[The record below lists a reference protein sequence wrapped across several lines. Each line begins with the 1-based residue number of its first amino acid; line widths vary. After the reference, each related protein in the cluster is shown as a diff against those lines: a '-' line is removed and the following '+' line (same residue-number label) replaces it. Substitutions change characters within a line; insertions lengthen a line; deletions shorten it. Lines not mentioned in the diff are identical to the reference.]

1 MRSFALI
8 KSLTPNNFEPNSP
21 TIDSLQAPN
30 KFRRSLLQSSATR
43 YTLAAL
49 ALTGSACGGGG
60 GGGSDTFVGAAIVNI
75 DSVPRETDP
84 GKRVQVTAR
93 INEVHPDGIFLKLR
107 YPDGFSYAT
116 GTASFSAQ
124 DSDRKLT
131 PQFNQTDEVE
141 GTTYLVF
148 NLTRAL
154 FTEENEGTLVLELN
168 SDSEVRSGKIE
179 LDADVNDPT
188 IADLQ
193 EFSVENPE
201 FNEQDEITI
210 TVKR

>member
-1 MRSFALI
+1 
-8 KSLTPNNFEPNSP
+8 
-21 TIDSLQAPN
+21 
-30 KFRRSLLQSSATR
+30 
-43 YTLAAL
+43 L

-60 GGGSDTFVGAAIVNI
+60 GGSDAFVGAAIVNI
-75 DSVPRETDP
+75 DAVPRETDP
-84 GKRVQVTAR
+84 GKRIQVTAR

-131 PQFNQTDEVE
+131 PQFNQTDEVA
-141 GTTYLVF
+141 GKTYLVF
-148 NLTRAL
+148 NLNRAL

-168 SDSEVRSGKIE
+168 SGSEVRSGKIE

-201 FNEQDEITI
+201 FNEQDEISI
-210 TVKR
+210 EVKR

>member
-1 MRSFALI
+1 MISFALI
-8 KSLTPNNFEPNSP
+8 KSLTPSNFEPNST
-21 TIDSLQAPN
+21 TIDSLQESN
-30 KFRRSLLQSSATR
+30 KSRRSFLQSSATR
-43 YTLAAL
+43 CTLAAL

-60 GGGSDTFVGAAIVNI
+60 GGSDAFVGAAIVNI
-75 DSVPRETDP
+75 DAVPRETDP

-124 DSDRKLT
+124 DSERKIP

-148 NLTRAL
+148 NLSRTL

-168 SDSEVRSGKIE
+168 SESEARSGKIE

-201 FNEQDEITI
+201 FNEQDEVTI

>member
-8 KSLTPNNFEPNSP
+8 KSLTPNNFEPNST
-21 TIDSLQAPN
+21 TIDSLQESN
-30 KFRRSLLQSSATR
+30 KSRRSFVQSSATR

-60 GGGSDTFVGAAIVNI
+60 GGSDAFVGAAIVNI
-75 DSVPRETDP
+75 DAVPRETDP

-124 DSDRKLT
+124 DSERKLT

-154 FTEENEGTLVLELN
+154 FTEENAGTLVLELN

>member
-8 KSLTPNNFEPNSP
+8 KSLTPNNFEPNST
-21 TIDSLQAPN
+21 TIDSLQESN
-30 KFRRSLLQSSATR
+30 KSRRSFLQSSATR
-43 YTLAAL
+43 CTLAAL
-49 ALTGSACGGGG
+49 ALTCSACGGGG
-60 GGGSDTFVGAAIVNI
+60 GGTDAFVGAAIVNI
-75 DSVPRETDP
+75 DAVPRETDP